1 MTDAIDSKTASMT
14 KIKAWL
20 KANDIVIPV
29 AASDA
34 AIRILVRRRQ
44 VRKANN
50 IPGERPIRGVVAAS
64 SLTQFK
70 AKVNT
75 MNTKNYGPKDHLC
88 FNAKLLFVE
97 PEVTILRHN
106 ANCRGVIKNGRC
118 TVCGEESIGEPS
130 FYVSFMLCDLEDSTD
145 MYNMIGYKA
154 AGEAIFGK
162 LKTATQVEDL
172 APEVVAD
179 VLEEWSEVP
188 INVHAIVE
196 YDIAKGKVRVSPYN
210 KPACRSSTSSS
221 AAKRFAFQPVST
233 AIGLCRVRSQ

>member
-1 MTDAIDSKTASMT
+1 MTDAIDTKTASMT

-75 MNTKNYGPKDHLC
+75 MNTKNYGPKDH
-88 FNAKLLFVE
+88 
-97 PEVTILRHN
+97 
-106 ANCRGVIKNGRC
+106 
-118 TVCGEESIGEPS
+118 
-130 FYVSFMLCDLEDSTD
+130 
-145 MYNMIGYKA
+145 
-154 AGEAIFGK
+154 
-162 LKTATQVEDL
+162 
-172 APEVVAD
+172 
-179 VLEEWSEVP
+179 
-188 INVHAIVE
+188 
-196 YDIAKGKVRVSPYN
+196 
-210 KPACRSSTSSS
+210 
-221 AAKRFAFQPVST
+221 
-233 AIGLCRVRSQ
+233 